1 MHIQVLP
8 NGQDDIEGI
17 RVVRHPETLIGK
29 GIGYLCLASHE
40 AVLRALTLNNCK
52 FKKMKLRVT
61 TCGKRTKRTEQQRLQ
76 RTQSDGTGVS
86 GGGGGGRLEPSPAE
100 APPTAEASS
109 ETSGRGGGGS
119 AGGSKKR
126 KAPAAESPAARRL
139 KMKVSSQRRVCGA
152 LTLRPFCRSVHW
164 HRRRRR

>member
-86 GGGGGGRLEPSPAE
+86 GGEVVGGVGGGG
-100 APPTAEASS
+100 
-109 ETSGRGGGGS
+109 GGGGDWS
-119 AGGSKKR
+119 
-126 KAPAAESPAARRL
+126 RRL
-139 KMKVSSQRRVCGA
+139 LRPLPPLRHRVRPVGEVGGA
-152 LTLRPFCRSVHW
+152 LRGGARSGRPLPPRAPLPAD
-164 HRRRRR
+164 